1 LILLAIEVP
10 GRRVSG
16 DDEFRVCGKRALEKT
31 VVGLMPDDIELGQR
45 IAHREPVD
53 NFSDKFL
60 VVVAEDV
67 RVLFEDGRADP
78 RLDQTARASS

>member
-1 LILLAIEVP
+1 
-10 GRRVSG
+10 
-16 DDEFRVCGKRALEKT
+16 
-31 VVGLMPDDIELGQR
+31 MPDDIELGQR